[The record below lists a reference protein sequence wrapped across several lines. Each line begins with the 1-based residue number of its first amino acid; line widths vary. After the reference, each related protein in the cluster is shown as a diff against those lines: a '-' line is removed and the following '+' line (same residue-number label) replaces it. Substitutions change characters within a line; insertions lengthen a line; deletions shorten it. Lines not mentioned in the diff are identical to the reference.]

1 MILNVPERSA
11 AAFSR
16 QWYARGDWKLDEP
29 TIMMKVDKTRQKMN
43 DLLWQVQ
50 LQLAGSSVRAK
61 TEKKA
66 IACYDYLHW
75 MYFSVGVYRTFMR
88 SGEVLPTT
96 SRGNPRIQWKLMYER
111 IYPQGTEKKDWDKIV
126 LGNPDEESVKKGFCV
141 VMPSMETVEWLNKVA
156 KLDYSYIAE

>member
-1 MILNVPERSA
+1 MIPNVPERSA

-29 TIMMKVDKTRQKMN
+29 SLMMKVDKTRQKIN

-96 SRGNPRIQWKLMYER
+96 SPLGNSLIQWKLMYER

-141 VMPSMETVEWLNKVA
+141 VMPSMETVDWLNEIWETV
-156 KLDYSYIAE
+156 YR